1 MSSLV
6 AEIEKIIGS
15 LESDQIFLIEVI
27 MGGTAKSPKIT
38 VVVDSDSGI
47 TIQECTSIS
56 RKLNKYLEEIA
67 YAENNYSLEVTSPGV
82 DKPIKVDRQYKRNVG
97 RNFKVMLDSGRELEA
112 QLKEAD
118 QEGITLYYEKIEK
131 IDKKKVK
138 TPIEEK
144 IKYSE
149 IKKANVIITI

>member
-1 MSSLV
+1 MSLLV
-6 AEIEKIIGS
+6 AEIEKIIGL
-15 LESDQIFLIEVI
+15 LENDQIFLIEVV

-38 VVVDSDSGI
+38 VVIDSDTGV
-47 TIQECTSIS
+47 TIQECTSVS

-97 RNFKVMLDSGRELEA
+97 RSFKIVLESGREIEA
-112 QLKEAD
+112 QLKEVDEA
-118 QEGITLYYEKIEK
+118 GITLYYEKVEK
-131 IDKKKVK
+131 IDKKKVT